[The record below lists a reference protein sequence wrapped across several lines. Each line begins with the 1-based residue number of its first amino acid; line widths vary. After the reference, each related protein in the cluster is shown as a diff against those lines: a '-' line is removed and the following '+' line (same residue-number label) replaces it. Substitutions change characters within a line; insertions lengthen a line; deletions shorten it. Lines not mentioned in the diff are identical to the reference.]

1 MYINNK
7 IYVFMESLSI
17 FILYSILLELYL
29 YEFNSVFI
37 FRNNGNNNIHLN
49 IIRFNNYS
57 DI

>member
-37 FRNNGNNNIHLN
+37 FRNNKI
-49 IIRFNNYS
+49 
-57 DI
+57 